1 MLISRQKKDFLTI
14 IFSCFPGIKSSIGL
28 WFIIL
33 AGLIN
38 ELNCMKT
45 SLTIGMA
52 QIAPVWLNREATME
66 KMLNYVSD
74 AAARQCDLVVFGE
87 ALLPGYPFWVELTD
101 GALFNSPVQKEL
113 YAYYAKQAVS
123 VASGGLS
130 SFCQI
135 AKEKK
140 IMIVLGFI
148 ERAEDRGS
156 HSLYCSLANIA
167 TDGTIQY
174 IHRKVMPTYEER
186 LVWATGDGQGL
197 QVSKLGAFTVGALN
211 CWENWMPLIRSSVY
225 AQGEDLHI
233 ALWPGSVRNTTDI
246 TRFIAQE
253 SRSYVISV
261 SSLLRKADIN
271 IEVPFAEEMIAKSS
285 EWLADG
291 GSCIAGPDGE
301 WIIAPLAYEEKLL
314 IAKLQ
319 HHRVFEERQ
328 NFDPS
333 GHYSR
338 PDITQLLVSRERQTV
353 VKFINGA

>member
-1 MLISRQKKDFLTI
+1 M
-14 IFSCFPGIKSSIGL
+14 
-28 WFIIL
+28 
-33 AGLIN
+33 IN
-38 ELNCMKT
+38 LMDS
-45 SLTIGMA
+45 SLTIGIA
-52 QIAPVWLNREATME
+52 QIAPVWLNREETAK
-66 KMLNYVSD
+66 KMLAYIAD
-74 AAARQCDLVVFGE
+74 AASAGCSLVVFGE
-87 ALLPGYPFWVELTD
+87 ALLPGYPFWVELTN

-113 YAYYAKQAVS
+113 YAYYARQAVS
-123 VASGGLS
+123 VTSGDLDG
-130 SFCQI
+130 FCRL

-148 ERAEDRGS
+148 ERAEDRGG
-156 HSLYCSLANIA
+156 HSLYCSLANVGI
-167 TDGTIQY
+167 DGTIRY

-186 LVWATGDGQGL
+186 LVWATGDGHGL

-211 CWENWMPLIRSSVY
+211 CWENWMPLIRSSLY

-261 SSLLRKADIN
+261 SSLLRKTDITRQ
-271 IEVPFAEEMIAKSS
+271 IPFAEEMIANSS

-291 GSCIAGPDGE
+291 GSCIAGPDGA
-301 WIIAPLAYEEKLL
+301 WIIAPVAHEEKLL
-314 IAKLQ
+314 TATLE
-319 HHRVFEERQ
+319 HHRIFEERQ

-338 PDITQLLVSRERQTV
+338 PDIVQLTVARERQSL
-353 VKFINGA
+353 VKFIDGA